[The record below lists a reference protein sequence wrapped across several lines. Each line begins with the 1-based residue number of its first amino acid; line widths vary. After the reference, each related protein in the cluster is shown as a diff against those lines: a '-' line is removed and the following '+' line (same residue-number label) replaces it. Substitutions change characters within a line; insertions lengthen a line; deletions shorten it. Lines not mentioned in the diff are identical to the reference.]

1 MMPTADGGVVVN
13 NSCLRGR
20 IATIDS
26 RYYIGI
32 NTLPSI
38 EFVFGNYSRNIPS

>member
-1 MMPTADGGVVVN
+1 MPTADGGGVVVN

-20 IATIDS
+20 IAGY
-26 RYYIGI
+26 RQPLLPGI